1 MWSTWWERLI
11 YISQSTK
18 SSQIFSID
26 NNKKRLDL
34 FVKSAKR
41 QNNKNIVFKLTILS
55 KDSLPECNKILID
68 VPCTG
73 TGVINR
79 RVDIRWKRKLND
91 INKIIDLQSRI
102 LENASKYLKSNGI
115 LVYST
120 CSIENDENENIIE
133 HFLDRNNFVVENA
146 SNYVN
151 KDIVRDKSIKILPG
165 EYDMDGGYAIRLRK
179 L

>member
-1 MWSTWWERLI
+1 MEKVHL
-11 YISQSTK
+11 YHKAPQA
-18 SSQIFSID
+18 QIFSID
-26 NNKKRLDL
+26 NNKKKLDL
-34 FVKSAKR
+34 FAKSACR
-41 QNNKNIVFKLTILS
+41 QNNKNIILKFKDIA

-91 INKIIDLQSRI
+91 INKITKLQTRI

-120 CSIENDENENIIE
+120 CSIENDENEKIIE
-133 HFLDRNNFVVENA
+133 HFLDRNKFIVENPA
-146 SNYVN
+146 NYVN
-151 KDIVRDKSIKILPG
+151 KDIVKDKSIKILPG
-165 EYDMDGGYAIRLRK
+165 EYDMDGGYAVRLRK